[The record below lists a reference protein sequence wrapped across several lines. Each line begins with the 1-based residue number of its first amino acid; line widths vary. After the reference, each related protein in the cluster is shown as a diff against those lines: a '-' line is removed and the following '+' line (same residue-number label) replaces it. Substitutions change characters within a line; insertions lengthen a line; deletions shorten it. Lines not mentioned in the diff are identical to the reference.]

1 MFRLRPRFKWLFYYE
16 IGLESMS
23 KAAKKGLQQFFA
35 AAQSKHII
43 SPLKPMPGHTR
54 YTPVV

>member
-1 MFRLRPRFKWLFYYE
+1 MFGLRPRFKWLFYYE

-23 KAAKKGLQQFFA
+23 KAAKKRLPQFIA

-43 SPLKPMPGHTR
+43 SPLKPIPGHTR
-54 YTPVV
+54 YAPVE